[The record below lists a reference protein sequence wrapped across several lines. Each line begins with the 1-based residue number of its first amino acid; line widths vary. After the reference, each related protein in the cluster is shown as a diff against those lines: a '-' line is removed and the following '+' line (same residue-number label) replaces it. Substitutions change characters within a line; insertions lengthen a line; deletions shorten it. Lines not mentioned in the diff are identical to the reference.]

1 MAINFGAFA
10 GGLSKGFS
18 DTYRMLSEEEEREL
32 AMKERR
38 DRMTR
43 EAQART
49 AALETIGRSGQ
60 DTYTPELEARGAG
73 TTQAK
78 ALEQQNAGFGPEGYA
93 EASRATAG
101 ALSREAVPTDMK
113 SRTYKESE
121 AVGDY
126 ARRLAAIDPDKALA
140 TSTQARQLKQL
151 ERSEDLQAKFDAASE
166 KLNKDLALITGTA
179 ETGGMKGM
187 AELAK
192 KNGLNVQFVQ
202 AANGTGRIN
211 VLGKDGKP
219 VQTFTDTAS
228 AADALA
234 QARLG
239 QFIQESIPTLGSA
252 DKVITAL
259 GTQQQMK
266 LAQRADD
273 RAEKKLPYELKTE
286 GAKAGYYESEAAQNR
301 AKVAALAASAEGR
314 EAAKTVLQEYDALSP
329 EQQQGP
335 EGYRL
340 LSKAAVAQAA
350 KSGDAASAAK
360 ATTYGRALDA
370 HAKAVEQAAK
380 DGVAPPPVT
389 QTLAGFGFAPPE
401 AVRMVETGKK
411 PDGSPLTPAEL
422 ERIKARYPA
431 SFGKQQAQSPAAAA
445 NPAPSAIPVAPSKP
459 AAPATTRGT
468 AVAAGNRVP
477 EPPPKEIMRGTNR
490 LPNPAY
496 VEWEKRYGQQYNA
509 QQR

>member
-1 MAINFGAFA
+1 MAFNFGAFA

-151 ERSEDLQAKFDAASE
+151 ERVE
-166 KLNKDLALITGTA
+166 KLQEDYDKQAGVIRQNVVAMQNIA
-179 ETGGMKGM
+179 ETGNLDAFMD
-187 AELAK
+187 LTK
-192 KNGLNVQFVQ
+192 KNGLDVRKTTDKKTGALTLSLYENGKVVGT
-202 AANGTGRIN
+202 ANSLQEAVGQLTP
-211 VLGKDGKP
+211 LYM
-219 VQTFTDTAS
+219 
-228 AADALA
+228 
-234 QARLG
+234 AREAEKFMLL
-239 QFIQESIPTLGSA
+239 FSNDPKEFFKATLDIRA
-252 DKVITAL
+252 N
-259 GTQQQMK
+259 
-266 LAQRADD
+266 QRADETLD
-273 RAEKKLPYELKTE
+273 IAKQKLPGEMAYTAAQTKKALAETAGAELKGRE
-286 GAKAGYYESEAAQNR
+286 AKEYADLRSKMLTILENPTAENQAELRQLARRAAILNPKEVLVTKAYTDPETGIAKTITTNVLTGEVQESLREAGVPGPAAMRAAESGVNPKTGKPFTDKEINEWNER
-301 AKVAALAASAEGR
+301 FPNTPFPGRKPAASAN
-314 EAAKTVLQEYDALSP
+314 A
-329 EQQQGP
+329 
-335 EGYRL
+335 
-340 LSKAAVAQAA
+340 
-350 KSGDAASAAK
+350 
-360 ATTYGRALDA
+360 
-370 HAKAVEQAAK
+370 
-380 DGVAPPPVT
+380 
-389 QTLAGFGFAPPE
+389 
-401 AVRMVETGKK
+401 
-411 PDGSPLTPAEL
+411 
-422 ERIKARYPA
+422 
-431 SFGKQQAQSPAAAA
+431 
-445 NPAPSAIPVAPSKP
+445 APSAIPVAPSKP
-459 AAPATTRGT
+459 AAPAATRGT

>member
-192 KNGLNVQFVQ
+192 KNGLNVQFVEG
-202 AANGTGRIN
+202 ANGTGRIN

-252 DKVITAL
+252 DKVIAAL

-273 RAEKKLPYELKTE
+273 RAEKKLPGEMEYTAAQTKKALAETAGAELKGRE
-286 GAKAGYYESEAAQNR
+286 AKEYADLRSKMLKILENPTAENQAELRQLARRAAILNPKEVLVTKAYTDPETGIAKTITTNVLTGEVQESLREAGVPGPAAMRAAESGINPKTGKPFTQQDIAEWNQRYPNTPFPGS
-301 AKVAALAASAEGR
+301 KPAASAN
-314 EAAKTVLQEYDALSP
+314 A
-329 EQQQGP
+329 
-335 EGYRL
+335 
-340 LSKAAVAQAA
+340 
-350 KSGDAASAAK
+350 
-360 ATTYGRALDA
+360 
-370 HAKAVEQAAK
+370 
-380 DGVAPPPVT
+380 
-389 QTLAGFGFAPPE
+389 
-401 AVRMVETGKK
+401 
-411 PDGSPLTPAEL
+411 
-422 ERIKARYPA
+422 
-431 SFGKQQAQSPAAAA
+431 
-445 NPAPSAIPVAPSKP
+445 APSAIPVAPSKP
-459 AAPATTRGT
+459 AAPAATRGT